1 MGEVKFAIEFLVFFQ
16 KKLDIVFKCEVF
28 IQIKNAVSKC
38 QVCCISQDV
47 CTAIAA
53 ALQYLFLVAFAL
65 MLTLSVALYW
75 KVSSLAR
82 GMRSD
87 KTSDTAISILIAW
100 GEMCIYPNCLLCWMC
115 CLNYLLP
122 QLALINI

>member
-1 MGEVKFAIEFLVFFQ
+1 MSEVNFALEIFFFQ
-16 KKLDIVFKCEVF
+16 KKLDIVFVCEVF
-28 IQIKNAVSKC
+28 MQIKNAVSKC
-38 QVCCISQDV
+38 QVCFISQDL

-53 ALQYLFLVAFAL
+53 ILQYLFLVAFAL
-65 MLTLSVALYW
+65 MMSLSVALYW

-100 GEMCIYPNCLLCWMC
+100 GEMCM
-115 CLNYLLP
+115 
-122 QLALINI
+122 